1 MKQKKFGFSR
11 QENISLSRFQSV
23 KFDWQND
30 YEAESVFQGLLYAAH
45 DYINVQEEI
54 TKKEMKNKTG
64 ICSFIKQ
71 ALT

>member
-30 YEAESVFQGLLYAAH
+30 YEAESVSQGLLYGAN

-54 TKKEMKNKTG
+54 TKRKL
-64 ICSFIKQ
+64 Q
-71 ALT
+71 R